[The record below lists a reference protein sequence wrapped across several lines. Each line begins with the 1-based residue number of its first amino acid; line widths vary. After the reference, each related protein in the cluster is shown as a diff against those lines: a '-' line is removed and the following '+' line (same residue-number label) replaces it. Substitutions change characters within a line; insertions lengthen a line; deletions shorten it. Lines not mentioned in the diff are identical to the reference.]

1 MPHHYT
7 KTTVEA
13 SVWCNRC
20 GKETPWRIA
29 DGRRQFCLVC
39 YEKSLGMVGKSGPLG
54 GEVIALESGATNMF
68 RSEKKAAA
76 EPEQQGALFG
86 KELES

>member
-7 KTTVEA
+7 KATVEA

-29 DGRRQFCLVC
+29 DGRRQFCLAC
-39 YEKSLGMVGKSGPLG
+39 YEKSLEIVGKSGALG
-54 GEVIALESGATNMF
+54 GEQGDLFAK
-68 RSEKKAAA
+68 EKCDV
-76 EPEQQGALFG
+76 
-86 KELES
+86 